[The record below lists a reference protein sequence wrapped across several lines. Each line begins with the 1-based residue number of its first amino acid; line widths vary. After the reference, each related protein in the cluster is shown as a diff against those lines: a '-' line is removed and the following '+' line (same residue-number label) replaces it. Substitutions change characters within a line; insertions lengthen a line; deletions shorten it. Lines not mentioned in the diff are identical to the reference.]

1 MEQRDVKVQQ
11 NDYGQRSLR
20 ISCDVA
26 YQYYRD
32 FLYEKGT
39 KSATF
44 EHAQKI
50 LDWFHVEILPK
61 PIDTKY
67 AKQWRSQKNNLVL
80 LS

>member
-20 ISCDVA
+20 
-26 YQYYRD
+26 
-32 FLYEKGT
+32 KGT

-67 AKQWRSQKNNLVL
+67 AKKW
-80 LS
+80 